1 MNKRY
6 VMKTIE
12 ELQYD
17 LENDYTETKLFDDI
31 SRAEKLFGKDV
42 PAIHDCVEEVQH
54 FNGTIRR
61 NAQIVVD
68 LLEVALSEQASL
80 SYDLVDFQ
88 IDDNEFNKLVEQ
100 AFQYYKEARID
111 TATEKIWDAFERI
124 KTFYKQYDKKG
135 SITKLIDIVS
145 KNNAEYREMV
155 EEEFTSLT
163 KLGNDFRIRH
173 HETNKKDICCKEHY
187 DYLFHRCIA
196 VLRLVTSVLR
206 ENSLNEIGRAHV

>member
-6 VMKTIE
+6 VMKTIA

-88 IDDNEFNKLVEQ
+88 IDDHEFNKLVEQ

-155 EEEFTSLT
+155 EDEFTSLT

-196 VLRLVTSVLR
+196 VLRLVTSVLH
-206 ENSLNEIGRAHV
+206 ENSLNENG

>member
-68 LLEVALSEQASL
+68 LLEVALSERASL

-88 IDDNEFNKLVEQ
+88 IDDHEFNKLVEQ

-173 HETNKKDICCKEHY
+173 HETNKKGICCKEHY

-206 ENSLNEIGRAHV
+206 ENSLNENG

>member
-6 VMKTIE
+6 VMKTIA

-88 IDDNEFNKLVEQ
+88 IDDHEFNKLVEQ

-124 KTFYKQYDKKG
+124 KTFYKQYDKKE

-206 ENSLNEIGRAHV
+206 ENSLNENG

>member
-6 VMKTIE
+6 VMKTIA

-88 IDDNEFNKLVEQ
+88 IDDHEFNKLVEQ

-206 ENSLNEIGRAHV
+206 ENSLNEDG

>member
-6 VMKTIE
+6 VMKTIA

-88 IDDNEFNKLVEQ
+88 IDDHEFNKLVEQ

-135 SITKLIDIVS
+135 PITKLIDIVS

-155 EEEFTSLT
+155 EDEFTSLT

-206 ENSLNEIGRAHV
+206 ENSLNENG

>member
-1 MNKRY
+1 MNKQY
-6 VMKTIE
+6 VMKTIAD
-12 ELQYD
+12 LQYD

-42 PAIHDCVEEVQH
+42 PAIHDCVEEVRH

-88 IDDNEFNKLVEQ
+88 IADHEFNKLVEQ
-100 AFQYYKEARID
+100 AFQYYKEARMD

-124 KTFYKQYDKKG
+124 KTFYKQCDKKG

-145 KNNAEYREMV
+145 KNNAEYREML

-173 HETNKKDICCKEHY
+173 HETNKKDIRCKEHY

-196 VLRLVTSVLR
+196 ALRLVTSVLR
-206 ENSLNEIGRAHV
+206 ENSLSENG

>member
-6 VMKTIE
+6 VMKTIA

-88 IDDNEFNKLVEQ
+88 IDDHEFNKLIEQ

-206 ENSLNEIGRAHV
+206 ENSLNENE

>member
-145 KNNAEYREMV
+145 KNNAEYREMM

-206 ENSLNEIGRAHV
+206 ENSLNENG

>member
-6 VMKTIE
+6 VMKTIA

-68 LLEVALSEQASL
+68 LLEVALSGQASL

-88 IDDNEFNKLVEQ
+88 IDDHEFNKLVEQ

-206 ENSLNEIGRAHV
+206 ENSLNENG

>member
-6 VMKTIE
+6 VMKTIA

-42 PAIHDCVEEVQH
+42 PAIHDCVEEVHH
-54 FNGTIRR
+54 FNGTMRW

-88 IDDNEFNKLVEQ
+88 IDDHEFNKLVEQ

-155 EEEFTSLT
+155 EDEFTSLT

-196 VLRLVTSVLR
+196 VLRLVTSVMR
-206 ENSLNEIGRAHV
+206 ENSLNENG

>member
-6 VMKTIE
+6 VMKTIA

-88 IDDNEFNKLVEQ
+88 IDDHEFNKLVEQ

-155 EEEFTSLT
+155 EDEFTSLT

-196 VLRLVTSVLR
+196 VLRLVTSVFR
-206 ENSLNEIGRAHV
+206 ENSLNENG

>member
-6 VMKTIE
+6 VMKTIA

-111 TATEKIWDAFERI
+111 TATEKIWDAFEGI

-206 ENSLNEIGRAHV
+206 ENSLNENG

>member
-6 VMKTIE
+6 VMKTIA

-68 LLEVALSEQASL
+68 LLEVALSDQASL

-88 IDDNEFNKLVEQ
+88 IDDHEFNKLVEQ

-155 EEEFTSLT
+155 EDEFTSLT

-206 ENSLNEIGRAHV
+206 ENSLNENG

>member
-145 KNNAEYREMV
+145 KNNAKYREMV

-206 ENSLNEIGRAHV
+206 ENSLNENG

>member
-1 MNKRY
+1 MNKQY
-6 VMKTIE
+6 VMKTIA

-88 IDDNEFNKLVEQ
+88 IDDHEFNKLVEQ

-155 EEEFTSLT
+155 EDEFTSLT

-206 ENSLNEIGRAHV
+206 ENSLNENG

>member
-6 VMKTIE
+6 AMKTIA

-88 IDDNEFNKLVEQ
+88 IDDHEFNKLVEQ

-206 ENSLNEIGRAHV
+206 ENSLNENG

>member
-54 FNGTIRR
+54 FNGTIRG

-206 ENSLNEIGRAHV
+206 ENSLNENG

>member
-6 VMKTIE
+6 VMKTIA

-88 IDDNEFNKLVEQ
+88 IDDHEFNKLVEQ

-196 VLRLVTSVLR
+196 VLRLVTSVLL
-206 ENSLNEIGRAHV
+206 ENSLNENG

>member
-6 VMKTIE
+6 VMKTIA

-88 IDDNEFNKLVEQ
+88 IDDHEFNKLVEQ

-155 EEEFTSLT
+155 EDEFTSLT

-196 VLRLVTSVLR
+196 VLRLLSSVLR
-206 ENSLNEIGRAHV
+206 ENSLNENG

>member
-173 HETNKKDICCKEHY
+173 HETNKKDICCKEHC

-206 ENSLNEIGRAHV
+206 ENSLNENG

>member
-68 LLEVALSEQASL
+68 LLEVLLSEQASL

-206 ENSLNEIGRAHV
+206 ENSLNENG

>member
-6 VMKTIE
+6 VMKTIA

-88 IDDNEFNKLVEQ
+88 IDDHEFNKLVEQ

-135 SITKLIDIVS
+135 SITKLIGIVS

-206 ENSLNEIGRAHV
+206 ENSLNENG

>member
-6 VMKTIE
+6 VMKTIA

-68 LLEVALSEQASL
+68 LLEVAMSEQASL

-88 IDDNEFNKLVEQ
+88 IDDHEFNKLVEQ

-206 ENSLNEIGRAHV
+206 ENSLNENG

>member
-1 MNKRY
+1 MNKQY
-6 VMKTIE
+6 VMKTIAD
-12 ELQYD
+12 LQYD

-42 PAIHDCVEEVQH
+42 PVIHDCVEEVQH

-88 IDDNEFNKLVEQ
+88 IADHEFNKLVEQ
-100 AFQYYKEARID
+100 AFQYYKEARMD

-124 KTFYKQYDKKG
+124 KTFYKQCDKKG

-145 KNNAEYREMV
+145 KNNAEYREML

-173 HETNKKDICCKEHY
+173 HETNKKDIRCKEHY

-196 VLRLVTSVLR
+196 ALRLVTSVLR
-206 ENSLNEIGRAHV
+206 ENSLNENG